1 MLALGPILEVVKS
14 ATSFLKYD
22 QAPPTA
28 SVVEKTALEDTNHFS
43 SKKFFIIF
51 SAMIMLAVL
60 YFSSVGILVLLPRTP
75 ELIVAF
81 TTIFSKVIEIFSII
95 IATYLGTQAVVDL
108 RYNSNSNASIE
119 GRIDVIE
126 EKLTNNAKEEDYILE
141 EERK

>member
-1 MLALGPILEVVKS
+1 MLPLGPILEVVKS

-28 SVVEKTALEDTNHFS
+28 SAVEKVALEDTNHFA

-51 SAMIMLAVL
+51 TAMLMLGFL

-75 ELIVAF
+75 ELISAY

-108 RYNSNSNASIE
+108 RYNSSSNASIE
-119 GRIDVIE
+119 GRLENISE
-126 EKLTNNAKEEDYILE
+126 QLTSNAKEEDYILE
-141 EERK
+141 GERG

>member
-1 MLALGPILEVVKS
+1 MLPLGPILEVVKS

-28 SVVEKTALEDTNHFS
+28 SAVEKVALEDTNHFA

-51 SAMIMLAVL
+51 TAIIMLAVL
-60 YFSSVGILVLLPRTP
+60 YFSSVGILVLLPRSP
-75 ELIVAF
+75 ELIAAF

-141 EERK
+141 EERR

>member
-1 MLALGPILEVVKS
+1 MLPLGPILEVVKS

-22 QAPPTA
+22 HAPSNA
-28 SVVEKTALEDTNHFS
+28 SPVEKAALEDTNHFS

-51 SAMIMLAVL
+51 TAMIMLAVL

-108 RYNSNSNASIE
+108 RYNSSSSASIE
-119 GRIDVIE
+119 GRVENIE
-126 EKLTNNAKEEDYILE
+126 EQLTNNAKEDDYIIN
-141 EERK
+141 EERV

>member
-1 MLALGPILEVVKS
+1 MLPLGPILEVVKS

-22 QAPPTA
+22 QAPPNA
-28 SVVEKTALEDTNHFS
+28 SIVEKTALEDTNHFA

-51 SAMIMLAVL
+51 TAMIMLAVL
-60 YFSSVGILVLLPRTP
+60 YFSSIGILVLLPRTP

-119 GRIDVIE
+119 GRVDVIE

>member
-1 MLALGPILEVVKS
+1 MLPLGPILEVVKS

-22 QAPPTA
+22 QAPPNA
-28 SVVEKTALEDTNHFS
+28 SVVEKAALEDTNHFS

-51 SAMIMLAVL
+51 TAMIMLAVL

-108 RYNSNSNASIE
+108 RYNSSSSASIE
-119 GRIDVIE
+119 GRVENIE
-126 EKLTNNAKEEDYILE
+126 EQLTNNAKEDDYIIN
-141 EERK
+141 EERV